1 MTQQA
6 QLNTYHNKIH
16 NINIYSILKKRNIH
30 IPHTLRESLYT
41 SITDIKKNIHTLHNN
56 YIDNEIKLLLSI
68 FSQLISYEINILD
81 VILLFYTMDLHHLKN
96 FIRFYN
102 IQVIK
107 DNNNNNNSTNNNNTN
122 STNTNNNTTSTNN
135 NIALIDISE
144 YTNKIDILHTL
155 DIYSHKNIIHSL
167 LIINFLK
174 KYYFP
179 NFFIH
184 SS

>member
-1 MTQQA
+1 MTQQV

-30 IPHTLRESLYT
+30 IPHTLRDSLYT

-107 DNNNNNNSTNNNNTN
+107 DNTNNNNNTN
-122 STNTNNNTTSTNN
+122 STNNTN

-144 YTNKIDILHTL
+144 STNKIDILHTL

>member
-107 DNNNNNNSTNNNNTN
+107 DNTNNNNNTN
-122 STNTNNNTTSTNN
+122 STNNTN

-144 YTNKIDILHTL
+144 STNKIDILHTL